1 MREKLEKHQAWL
13 YLAAVLSGMAI
24 GRIAP
29 GQTGSWEQLLW
40 PALGVL
46 LYATFIQVPLVHLGM
61 AFRDRRFLAAL
72 LTGNF
77 ILMPLVVGALLP
89 FLPDEPA
96 IRLGVLLV
104 LLVPC
109 TDWFISFTHLGGGD
123 GTRAIAAAPVLL
135 IAQLILLPAYIWL
148 FMGDVA
154 IELTL
159 GSHLLPAFFGLIVIP
174 LLLAWWTERL
184 TETHPLLQTMRSWL
198 GWVPVPVLALVIFL
212 IAGSQ
217 VRLVT
222 DNAVLLPPVLFVFVF
237 YLVAAALIGKGLQQL
252 CGFKPAA
259 GRTLAFSFG
268 TRNSFVMLP
277 LALSLPEVWRAAVVV
292 IVFQSLVEL
301 FGMVAYL
308 RWLPRLI
315 QGPTESQAVG
325 LRPTNSNRPSD

>member
-1 MREKLEKHQAWL
+1 MREQLERYQVWL
-13 YLAAVLSGMAI
+13 YLLAILAGMTI
-24 GRIAP
+24 GWMSSE
-29 GQTGSWEQLLW
+29 QTRHWEALLW

-46 LYATFIQVPLVHLGM
+46 LYTTFTQVPLIHLRS

-77 ILMPLVVGALLP
+77 ILIPVVVGLLLWLLP
-89 FLPDEPA
+89 DDPA

-123 GTRAIAAAPVLL
+123 GARAIAAAPILL
-135 IAQLILLPAYIWL
+135 LVQLILLPIYIWL
-148 FMGDVA
+148 FMGNIA
-154 IELTL
+154 IELAV
-159 GSHLLPAFFGLIVIP
+159 GSHLLPAFFGLIVTP
-174 LLLAWWTERL
+174 LILAWLTERL
-184 TETHPLLQTMRSWL
+184 TEKHQRAQTLVDWL
-198 GWVPVPVLALVIFL
+198 GCLPVPLLALVVFL

-217 VRLVT
+217 VSLVI
-222 DNAVLLPPVLFVFVF
+222 DNGALLWSALVVFVL
-237 YLVAAALIGKGLQQL
+237 YLVAAATIGKGLSEL
-252 CGFKPAA
+252 FGFTPTI
-259 GRTLAFSFG
+259 GRTLTFSFG

-277 LALSLPEVWRAAVVV
+277 LALSLPEPWRAAIVV

-315 QGPTESQAVG
+315 RNA
-325 LRPTNSNRPSD
+325 D